1 MTEAIRLKKRRDFV
15 AASRSGA
22 SAPQPGLVLQ
32 IRRRD
37 PGEVSVGD
45 AGPTKRVGFTA
56 SKKVG
61 GAVIRNRAKRRLRAL
76 SDELLCKHGAPGV
89 DYVLIARAATPDRA
103 YPDLR
108 QDLIRAMKRLKVWC
122 EKAGHRAAGA
132 SQPVAGP

>member
-37 PGEVSVGD
+37 SDEALGVAESIQ
-45 AGPTKRVGFTA
+45 RIGFTA

-61 GAVIRNRAKRRLRAL
+61 GAVLRNKAKRRLRAL
-76 SDELLCKHGAPGV
+76 SDALVRTHGAPGV

-103 YPDLR
+103 YADLR
-108 QDLIRAMKRLKVWC
+108 RDLIRAMKRLKVWC

-132 SQPVAGP
+132 SQPVAGA

>member
-32 IRRRD
+32 IRRRSLD
-37 PGEVSVGD
+37 ELSSGAAEPIQ
-45 AGPTKRVGFTA
+45 RIGFTA

-61 GAVIRNRAKRRLRAL
+61 GAVLRNKAKRRLRAL
-76 SDELLCKHGAPGV
+76 SDALVRTHGAPGV

-103 YPDLR
+103 YADLR
-108 QDLIRAMKRLKVWC
+108 RDLIRAMKRLKVWC